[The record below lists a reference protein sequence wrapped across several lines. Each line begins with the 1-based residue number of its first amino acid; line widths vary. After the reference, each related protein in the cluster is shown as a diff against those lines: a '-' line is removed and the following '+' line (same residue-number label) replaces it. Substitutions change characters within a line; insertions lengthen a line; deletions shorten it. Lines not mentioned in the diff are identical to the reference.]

1 MNCIDML
8 VEKLQKDIKETVGEH
23 SQDIE
28 ELQKSAGKN
37 GDLTLMINSFDEK
50 IKAIESDQKTVLM
63 KVKES
68 ERKSE
73 ETDTKM
79 EQFEKV
85 VSDHTRKIAT
95 FERNQKHTSENCDR
109 LTKQLQ
115 NLEMFV
121 RKIAE
126 QKSNNAIGSGNNS
139 RGVS

>member
-1 MNCIDML
+1 ML

-95 FERNQKHTSENCDR
+95 FERN
-109 LTKQLQ
+109 
-115 NLEMFV
+115 
-121 RKIAE
+121 
-126 QKSNNAIGSGNNS
+126 
-139 RGVS
+139 